1 MNLYNFQKQG
11 VRCITHFQGNALL
24 GDEMGLGK
32 TVQAI
37 DWLSKNKSASPA
49 LVVCPA
55 TAKYV
60 WADTASKHK
69 QMTSLI
75 LNGQTPKLSLDNL
88 QEYNPDLYI
97 INYSIFTYWDKLLQ
111 KLKLK
116 TLFLDECQ
124 KIKNRKAQRTR
135 AIRKFVDRIKF
146 TYVIPIS
153 GTPLVNKPIELFTA
167 LNLVR
172 PDIFSNWWKF
182 AHRYCNPKLTPWGWD
197 FSGASHTK
205 ELHEL
210 FHQYV
215 GIRRRKKDVL
225 SDLPPKIRHIIQLDI
240 TNRNEYEKASGKD
253 FLKWLKKKS
262 PARARKAAKAKHL
275 VQISYLRN
283 LAAQGK
289 LKAVKQWIRDYQEAT
304 SDKLILFGIHHSV
317 LRELYT
323 QYRDTSVIIDGK
335 VSAKARE
342 HAAKRF
348 QNDKDIQFFFGGI
361 ISAGT
366 CITLTKAHNLAFLEL
381 DFVPGNHL
389 QAEDRPHRI
398 SQTHC
403 VNIYYLIARDTIEVK
418 LCQLIHKKQK
428 IITAILDGEE
438 TVNDFD
444 VMKTLIK
451 YVNKKGLTA

>member
-289 LKAVKQWIRDYQEAT
+289 LKAVKQWIRDY
-304 SDKLILFGIHHSV
+304 H
-317 LRELYT
+317 
-323 QYRDTSVIIDGK
+323 
-335 VSAKARE
+335 KARE